1 MFRLVVWRDKL
12 CIADGCP
19 ESTFLCQG
27 HHRHASLILDTLQ
40 VKVKSRLNLW
50 ALPNDVVVDLNLV
63 LDADTRSLSQSL
75 DTIRDLARDALEL
88 EFLSELGVKHDSGGA
103 LRLAA
108 PSLVILGLLCELF
121 DDFEHAGGDL
131 VAVDVD
137 ATFAQV
143 TLDLIISQI
152 G

>member
-1 MFRLVVWRDKL
+1 MFCLVVWRDKL

-19 ESTFLCQG
+19 ESALLSQW
-27 HHRHASLILDTLQ
+27 HHRHASLILDALQ
-40 VKVKSRLNLW
+40 VKVKSRVNLW
-50 ALPNDVVVDLNLV
+50 ALPNDVVIDLNLV
-63 LDADTRSLSQSL
+63 LDADARSLSQSL
-75 DTIRDLARDALEL
+75 DTIRDLARDALAL
-88 EFLSELGVKHDSGGA
+88 EFWSELGVEHDSGGA

-108 PSLVILGLLCELF
+108 PPLVILGLLCELF

-143 TLDLIISQI
+143 ALDLIIRQI